1 MSQSYTVTTGS
12 KRTNQA
18 INDALRAAAGYR
30 VQVDAQPVTAGL
42 PAGVA
47 AVEGDDTGSARPP
60 VPVGH
65 AGNGT
70 GAALPQPVRRSMNDF
85 LRTAHLQS
93 YINRSFTV
101 R

>member
-1 MSQSYTVTTGS
+1 MSQSYTAVPGS
-12 KRTNQA
+12 KRANQA

-30 VQVDAQPVTAGL
+30 VQGDAQPVTQGL
-42 PAGVA
+42 PAGVPV
-47 AVEGDDTGSARPP
+47 VEGDDVGSARP
-60 VPVGH
+60 VPAGH

-70 GAALPQPVRRSMNDF
+70 GAALPQAPRRSMNDF